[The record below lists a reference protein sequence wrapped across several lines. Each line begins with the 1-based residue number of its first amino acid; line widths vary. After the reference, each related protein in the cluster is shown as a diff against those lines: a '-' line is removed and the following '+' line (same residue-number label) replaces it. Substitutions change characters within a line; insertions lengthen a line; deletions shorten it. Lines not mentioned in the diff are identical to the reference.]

1 MKRILGSLVVQK
13 EVIETIIRYFLLHVL
28 YARDYNSRCNKI
40 TMWSFTQL
48 MGRLLPCIW
57 LPNLSDCNRIIRL
70 NSFHPL
76 GFCVDRP
83 NSYFCHCEQSPWF
96 GERCNLN
103 WHSRTRTTYYSTW
116 KAFVNIL
123 WMWVSTCFVDS
134 VGDRPGVTNRW
145 SWVVSWHS
153 WFCGWIDSTCI
164 AAAGWGVNVG
174 RMTIVKVAADAGWSS
189 SVCRPT
195 FNSMNHYLRRF
206 GYSCATT

>member
-1 MKRILGSLVVQK
+1 MYYMH
-13 EVIETIIRYFLLHVL
+13 VITTAAVTK
-28 YARDYNSRCNKI
+28 SRC
-40 TMWSFTQL
+40 
-48 MGRLLPCIW
+48 
-57 LPNLSDCNRIIRL
+57 D
-70 NSFHPL
+70 HPL
-76 GFCVDRP
+76 SWWIVSFLAYDYPIYQIVTGSFASILFIHWGSVLIGQTHT
-83 NSYFCHCEQSPWF
+83 SAIVSKVF

-116 KAFVNIL
+116 MTFVNIL
-123 WMWVSTCFVDS
+123 RMWVSTCFVDS
-134 VGDRPGVTNRW
+134 IGDRPGVTNRW

-164 AAAGWGVNVG
+164 AAAGWGVHGG